1 MSIIA
6 DPCGHFGCDDECIDD
21 YELEITIAPVDEYGV
36 ILEITSIE
44 KGRPDIEVSEEGW
57 EFLEDLYNNP
67 PQAIIDEYR
76 QIREDEKN
84 GVKYF
89 EVDEE

>member
-1 MSIIA
+1 MSITTDI
-6 DPCGHFGCDDECIDD
+6 CGHRGCSDSCIDD

-44 KGRPDIEVSEEGW
+44 KRRLEIEVSEEGW

-67 PQAIIDEYR
+67 PQAVVDEFK
-76 QIREDEKN
+76 QIREDMKN
-84 GVKYF
+84 GIKYF